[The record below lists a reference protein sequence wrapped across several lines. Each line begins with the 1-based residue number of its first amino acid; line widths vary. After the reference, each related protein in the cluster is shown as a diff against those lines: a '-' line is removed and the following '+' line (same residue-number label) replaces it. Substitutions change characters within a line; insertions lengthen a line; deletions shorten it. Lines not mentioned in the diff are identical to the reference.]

1 MVTMEVQ
8 RPFKEDLAIRVRVLF
23 VLVAVALVVVGGGLW
38 YLQLVRGNH
47 YAELAENNRVRR
59 LTIRAPRGVILDHD
73 GRPIVENT
81 PSYNLMI
88 DRSRAADVEASLG
101 FAARLL
107 DRPPE
112 ELVANLAKSAQQPDY
127 QPVPLARNL
136 TLAEVARFSALAL
149 ERPEFEIDVGHLRL
163 YRHGPQMAH
172 VLGYLGEVTEADM
185 DRARAGEG
193 PRYLLG
199 DLIGKKGVEETYDR
213 ALRGGNGE
221 RAVVVDSRGKLIR
234 EYGRREADPGEPL
247 RLTLDL
253 DLQQAAER
261 AMRGQVGAV
270 VALDPRTGAVRA
282 MVSNPSYDPNLFAR
296 GIQAAQWQE
305 LVTDELDPLQN
316 RAIQN
321 AHPPGSVFKIFMAA
335 AGLQEGVITPSTR
348 IHCGGSTVIYGRR
361 FRCWRP
367 GGHGSVDL
375 RKSLAQSCNVFYYL
389 LGRELGIERIA
400 RYAKMF
406 GLGRETGIELAGEV
420 PALVPSP
427 EWSQEKRGH
436 QWFPGET
443 ISVAIGQGLLNT
455 TPIQI
460 ARGTAAIANGGRL
473 VTPHLVEREVDV
485 SELPR
490 VAIDPEHLQVVR
502 EGMHG
507 VMSPGGTAYW
517 RAHIEGVEYG
527 GKTGT
532 AQVAGGLE
540 SDNEDRPWRLRNH
553 GWFASFAPIDD
564 PQLVVVVFAEH
575 GGGGSVAASPVAKE
589 VYEEFFEIRERR
601 EAEARAQM
609 AARQAREA
617 REVREAQPSGSDT

>member
-8 RPFKEDLAIRVRVLF
+8 RPFKEELAIRVRIIF
-23 VLVAVALVVVGGGLW
+23 VLVAAALVVVGGGLW
-38 YLQLVRGNH
+38 HLQLVRGGH

-59 LTIRAPRGVILDHD
+59 LAIRAPRGVILDQA
-73 GRPIVENT
+73 GRPLVENT

-88 DRSRAADVEASLG
+88 DRSRAEDLGSSLG
-101 FAARLL
+101 FAAELL
-107 DRPPE
+107 ERPVE
-112 ELVANLAKSAQQPDY
+112 ELTGNLAKARQQPDY
-127 QPVPLARNL
+127 QPIPLARNL

-172 VLGYLGEVTEADM
+172 VVGYLGEVTEGDM
-185 DRARAGEG
+185 ERAKSGEA

-199 DLIGKKGVEETYDR
+199 ELIGKKGVEQTYDVS
-213 ALRGGNGE
+213 LRGAGGQ

-261 AMRGQVGAV
+261 AMRGQVGAI
-270 VALDPRTGAVRA
+270 VALDPRNGAVRA
-282 MVSNPSYDPNLFAR
+282 MVSTPSYDPNLFAR
-296 GIQAAQWQE
+296 GIQPAQWRQLIE
-305 LVTDELDPLQN
+305 DDRDPLQN

-321 AHPPGSVFKIFMAA
+321 AHSPGSVFKIYMAG
-335 AGLQEGVITPSTR
+335 AGLQEGIITPATR
-348 IHCGGSTVIYGRR
+348 VHCGGATVMYGRR
-361 FRCWRP
+361 FKCWRP

-375 RKSLAQSCNVFYYL
+375 RRAIAQSCNVYFYH

-400 RYAKMF
+400 KYAKGF
-406 GLGRETGIELAGEV
+406 GLGTTSGIELAGEV
-420 PALVPSP
+420 PALVPS
-427 EWSQEKRGH
+427 EAWSQRQRGH
-436 QWFPGET
+436 KWYPGET
-443 ISVAIGQGLLNT
+443 ISVAIGQGLINT

-460 ARGTAAIANGGRL
+460 ARATAAIANGGWL
-473 VTPHLVEREVDV
+473 VTPHLVEGRVDAGDRQ
-485 SELPR
+485 R
-490 VAIDPEHLQVVR
+490 VPIDPEHLQVVR

-517 RAHIEGVEYG
+517 RARIEGVEYG

-532 AQVAGGLE
+532 VQVVGGLTT
-540 SDNEDRPWRLRNH
+540 DNTDRPWKLRDH
-553 GWFASFAPIDD
+553 GWFASFAPIEE

-575 GGGGSVAASPVAKE
+575 GGGGSLAASPIAKE
-589 VYEEFFEIRERR
+589 IYEEFFDIREKR
-601 EAEARAQM
+601 EAEAKARGPRA
-609 AARQAREA
+609 
-617 REVREAQPSGSDT
+617 

>member
-8 RPFKEDLAIRVRVLF
+8 RPFKDELANRVRIIF

-38 YLQLVRGNH
+38 HLQLVRGNH

-59 LTIRAPRGVILDHD
+59 LAIRAPRGVILDHE
-73 GRPIVENT
+73 GRPLVENT

-88 DRSRAADVEASLG
+88 DRSRAQDLEASLA
-101 FAARLL
+101 FAAALL
-107 DRPPE
+107 DRPAE
-112 ELVANLAKSAQQPDY
+112 ELTANLAKARQQPDY

-136 TLAEVARFSALAL
+136 TLAQVARFSALAL

-172 VLGYLGEVTEADM
+172 VVGYLGEVTEADM
-185 DRARAGEG
+185 ERGKSGEA

-199 DLIGKKGVEETYDR
+199 ELIGKKGVEQTYDV
-213 ALRGGNGE
+213 ALRGAGGQ

-270 VALDPRTGAVRA
+270 VAIDPRNGAVRA
-282 MVSNPSYDPNLFAR
+282 MVSTPSYDPNLFAR
-296 GIQAAQWQE
+296 GIQAAQWRE
-305 LVTDELDPLQN
+305 LTEDDRDPLQN

-321 AHPPGSVFKIFMAA
+321 AHSPGSVFKIFMAG
-335 AGLQEGVITPSTR
+335 AGLEEGIITPATR
-348 IHCGGSTVIYGRR
+348 VHCSGATVMYGRR
-361 FRCWRP
+361 FKCWRA

-375 RKSLAQSCNVFYYL
+375 RRALAQSCNVYFYH

-400 RYAKMF
+400 KYAKAF
-406 GLGRETGIELAGEV
+406 GLGSPTGIELSGEV
-420 PALVPSP
+420 TGLVPS
-427 EWSQEKRGH
+427 EAWSQQKRGH
-436 QWFPGET
+436 QWYPGET
-443 ISVAIGQGLLNT
+443 ISVAIGQGLINT

-460 ARGTAAIANGGRL
+460 ARGTAAIANGGGL
-473 VTPHLVEREVDV
+473 VTPHLVEGRADTGER
-485 SELPR
+485 PR
-490 VAIDPEHLQVVR
+490 VPIDPQHLQVVR

-532 AQVAGGLE
+532 VQVVGGLTT
-540 SDNEDRPWRLRNH
+540 DNTDRPWKLRDH
-553 GWFASFAPIDD
+553 GWFASFAPIEE
-564 PQLVVVVFAEH
+564 PELVVVVFAEH
-575 GGGGSVAASPVAKE
+575 GGGGSLAASPIAKE
-589 VYEEFFEIRERR
+589 VYEAFFEIHEKR
-601 EAEARAQM
+601 EAEARGPRA
-609 AARQAREA
+609 
-617 REVREAQPSGSDT
+617 

>member
-8 RPFKEDLAIRVRVLF
+8 RPFREELATRVRVIF

-38 YLQLVRGNH
+38 YLQMVRGSH

-59 LTIRAPRGVILDHD
+59 LTIRAPRGVILDHE
-73 GRPIVENT
+73 GRPLVENT

-88 DRSRAADVEASLG
+88 DRSRAEELESSLAFASQVLE
-101 FAARLL
+101 
-107 DRPPE
+107 RPTR
-112 ELVANLAKSAQQPDY
+112 ELVANLAKARQQPDY

-185 DRARAGEG
+185 DRAKGGEA
-193 PRYLLG
+193 PSYLLG
-199 DLIGKKGVEETYDR
+199 DLIGKKGVEQTYDPR
-213 ALRGGNGE
+213 LRGGNGQ

-234 EYGRREADPGEPL
+234 EYGRREADAGEPL

-261 AMRGQVGAV
+261 AMRQQVGAV
-270 VALDPRTGAVRA
+270 VALDPRNGAIRA
-282 MVSNPSYDPNLFAR
+282 LVSNPSYDPNLFAR
-296 GIQAAQWQE
+296 GIQGAQWRE
-305 LVTDELDPLQN
+305 LIENDLDPLQN

-321 AHPPGSVFKIFMAA
+321 AHPPGSVFKIFMAS
-335 AGLQEGVITPSTR
+335 AGLQEGIVTPQTR
-348 IHCGGSTVIYGRR
+348 IHCGGGTVIYGRR
-361 FRCWRP
+361 FKCWRP

-375 RKSLAQSCNVFYYL
+375 RKSLAQSCNVYYYL

-400 RYAKMF
+400 KYAKMF
-406 GLGRETGIELAGEV
+406 GLGSRTGIELTGEV
-420 PALVPSP
+420 PGLVPSP
-427 EWSQEKRGH
+427 EWSQRERGH

-460 ARGTAAIANGGRL
+460 ARGTAAIANGGYL
-473 VTPHLVEREVDV
+473 VTPHLVEGSVEDEERQ
-485 SELPR
+485 R
-490 VAIDPEHLQVVR
+490 VAIEPQHLQVVR

-517 RAHIEGVEYG
+517 RAHVEGIEYG

-532 AQVAGGLE
+532 AQVVGGLD
-540 SDNEDRPWRLRNH
+540 SDNEDRPWKFRNH
-553 GWFASFAPIDD
+553 GWFASFAQIENPE
-564 PQLVVVVFAEH
+564 LVVVVFAEH
-575 GGGGSVAASPVAKE
+575 GGGGSAAASPVAKE
-589 VYEEFFEIRERR
+589 VYEEYFDILERR
-601 EAEARAQM
+601 REEARRQLAERGAAAAPAQ
-609 AARQAREA
+609 
-617 REVREAQPSGSDT
+617 GT

>member
-8 RPFKEDLAIRVRVLF
+8 RPFKEELATRVRVLF

-38 YLQLVRGNH
+38 YLQLVRGSH

-59 LTIRAPRGVILDHD
+59 LTIRAPRGVILDHE
-73 GRPIVENT
+73 GRPLVENT

-88 DRSRAADVEASLG
+88 DRSRAESLDASLA
-101 FAARLL
+101 FASRVLE
-107 DRPPE
+107 RPPQ
-112 ELVANLAKSAQQPDY
+112 ELVGNLAKARQQPDY

-185 DRARAGEG
+185 DRAKSGEA
-193 PRYLLG
+193 PSYLLG
-199 DLIGKKGVEETYDR
+199 DLIGKKGVEETYDPR
-213 ALRGGNGE
+213 LRGGNGQ

-234 EYGRREADPGEPL
+234 EYGRREADAGEPL

-261 AMRGQVGAV
+261 ALRGQVGAV
-270 VALDPRTGAVRA
+270 VALDPRNGAVRA
-282 MVSNPSYDPNLFAR
+282 MVSSPSYDPNLFAR
-296 GIQAAQWQE
+296 GIQAAQWRQ
-305 LVTDELDPLQN
+305 LLDDDLDPLQN

-335 AGLQEGVITPSTR
+335 AGLQEGLITPHSR
-348 IHCGGSTVIYGRR
+348 VSCGGGTVIYGRR
-361 FRCWRP
+361 FKCWRA

-375 RKSLAQSCNVFYYL
+375 HKALAQSCNVFFYH
-389 LGRELGIERIA
+389 LGKELGIERIA

-406 GLGRETGIELAGEV
+406 GLGQKTGIELTGEV

-427 EWSQEKRGH
+427 EWSQAKRGH

-460 ARGTAAIANGGRL
+460 ARGTAAIANGGFL
-473 VTPHLVEREVDV
+473 VTPHLVEGAVD
-485 SELPR
+485 EKDLPR
-490 VAIDPEHLQVVR
+490 VAIDPENLALVR
-502 EGMHG
+502 DGMHG

-517 RAHIEGVEYG
+517 RAHVEGIEYG

-532 AQVAGGLE
+532 AQVVGGLD
-540 SDNEDRPWRLRNH
+540 SDNEDRPWKFRNH
-553 GWFASFAPIDD
+553 GWFASFAPIEN
-564 PQLVVVVFAEH
+564 PELVVVVFAEH
-575 GGGGSVAASPVAKE
+575 GGGGSAAAAPVAKV
-589 VYEEFFEIRERR
+589 VYEEYFDIMEKRR
-601 EAEARAQM
+601 AEARRQM
-609 AARQAREA
+609 AARNPAAASPQ
-617 REVREAQPSGSDT
+617 GT

>member
-8 RPFKEDLAIRVRVLF
+8 RPFKDELANRVRIIF

-38 YLQLVRGNH
+38 HLQLVRGSH

-59 LTIRAPRGVILDHD
+59 LAIRAPRGVILDHE
-73 GRPIVENT
+73 GRPLVENT

-88 DRSRAADVEASLG
+88 DRSRADDVEASLA

-107 DRPPE
+107 DRPAE
-112 ELVANLAKSAQQPDY
+112 ELATNLAKARQQPEY
-127 QPVPLARNL
+127 QPIPLARNL
-136 TLAEVARFSALAL
+136 TLAQVARFSALAL

-172 VLGYLGEVTEADM
+172 VVGYLGEVTEADM
-185 DRARAGEG
+185 ERAKSGEA

-199 DLIGKKGVEETYDR
+199 ELIGKKGVEQTYDV
-213 ALRGGNGE
+213 ALRGAGGQ

-270 VALDPRTGAVRA
+270 VALDPRNGAVRA
-282 MVSNPSYDPNLFAR
+282 MVSTPSYDPNLFAR
-296 GIQAAQWQE
+296 GIQPAQWRE
-305 LVTDELDPLQN
+305 LTEDDRDPLQN

-321 AHPPGSVFKIFMAA
+321 AHSPGSVFKIWMAS
-335 AGLQEGVITPSTR
+335 AGLQEGLITPSTR
-348 IHCGGSTVIYGRR
+348 VHCGGSTVMYGRR
-361 FRCWRP
+361 FKCWRP

-375 RKSLAQSCNVFYYL
+375 QKALAQSCNVYFYH
-389 LGRELGIERIA
+389 LGRELGIERISK
-400 RYAKMF
+400 YAKAF
-406 GLGRETGIELAGEV
+406 GLGSTTGIELGGEV
-420 PALVPSP
+420 TGLVPSE
-427 EWSQEKRGH
+427 EWSQQKRGH
-436 QWFPGET
+436 QWYPGET
-443 ISVAIGQGLLNT
+443 ISVAIGQGLINT
-455 TPIQI
+455 TPIQV
-460 ARGTAAIANGGRL
+460 ARGTAAIANGGWL
-473 VTPHLVEREVDV
+473 VTPHLVEGQAKNDERQ
-485 SELPR
+485 R
-490 VAIDPEHLQVVR
+490 VPVDPENLQLVR

-532 AQVAGGLE
+532 VQVVGGLTTE
-540 SDNEDRPWRLRNH
+540 NVDRPWKLRDH
-553 GWFASFAPIDD
+553 GWFASFAPIGE
-564 PQLVVVVFAEH
+564 PELVVVVFAEH
-575 GGGGSVAASPVAKE
+575 GGGGSLAASPIAKE
-589 VYEEFFEIRERR
+589 VYEEFFDILEKRR
-601 EAEARAQM
+601 AEARGPRA
-609 AARQAREA
+609 
-617 REVREAQPSGSDT
+617 